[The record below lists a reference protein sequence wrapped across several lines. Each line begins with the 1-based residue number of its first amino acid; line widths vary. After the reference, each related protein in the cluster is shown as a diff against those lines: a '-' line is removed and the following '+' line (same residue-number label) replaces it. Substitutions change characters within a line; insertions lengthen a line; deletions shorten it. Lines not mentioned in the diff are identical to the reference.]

1 MNSDSRYSRRF
12 LISASLVGLYL
23 ITLFLFVF
31 FPRPVLESNA
41 TTSITEYL
49 QTHANLFYKI
59 IYANDRAVAIAN
71 FFMLTPFALITHSVF
86 PKLKLVK
93 IFLLGSLISAVIELA
108 QIAIPGRVSD
118 FRDFLSNALSV
129 GIGLILVRFL
139 QRKTR

>member
-12 LISASLVGLYL
+12 LFSALLLGFYL
-23 ITLFLFVF
+23 IALFLFVF
-31 FPRPVLESNA
+31 FPRPVLESNS

-59 IYANDRAVAIAN
+59 LYANDRAVAIAN
-71 FFMLTPFALITHSVF
+71 FFMLTPFAIITHVVF
-86 PKLKLVK
+86 PKLELVK
-93 IFLLGSLISAVIELA
+93 IFLLGCLISTVIELA

-118 FRDFLSNALSV
+118 FRDFLSNALSL

-139 QRKTR
+139 RRNSL

>member
-12 LISASLVGLYL
+12 LFSALLLGFYL
-23 ITLFLFVF
+23 IALFLFVF
-31 FPRPVLESNA
+31 FPRPVLESNS

-59 IYANDRAVAIAN
+59 LYANDRAVAIAN
-71 FFMLTPFALITHSVF
+71 FFMLTPFAIITHVVF

-93 IFLLGSLISAVIELA
+93 IFLLGCLISTVIELA

-118 FRDFLSNALSV
+118 FRDFLSNALSL

-139 QRKTR
+139 RRNSL

>member
-12 LISASLVGLYL
+12 LISALLLGFYL
-23 ITLFLFVF
+23 IALFLFVF
-31 FPRPVLESNA
+31 FPRPVLESNS

-49 QTHANLFYKI
+49 QIHANLFYKI
-59 IYANDRAVAIAN
+59 LYANDRAVAIAN
-71 FFMLTPFALITHSVF
+71 FFMLTPFAIITHVVF

-93 IFLLGSLISAVIELA
+93 IFLLGCLISTVIELA

-118 FRDFLSNALSV
+118 FRDFLSNALSL

-139 QRKTR
+139 RRNSL

>member
-12 LISASLVGLYL
+12 LFSALLLGFYL
-23 ITLFLFVF
+23 IALFLFVF
-31 FPRPVLESNA
+31 FPRPVLESNS

-59 IYANDRAVAIAN
+59 LYANDRAVAIAN
-71 FFMLTPFALITHSVF
+71 FFMLTPFAIITHVVF

-93 IFLLGSLISAVIELA
+93 IFLFGCLISTVIELA

-118 FRDFLSNALSV
+118 FRDFLSNALRV

>member
-12 LISASLVGLYL
+12 LISASLLGVYL
-23 ITLFLFVF
+23 IALFLFVF
-31 FPRPVLESNA
+31 FPRPVLESNSA
-41 TTSITEYL
+41 TSITEYL

-59 IYANDRAVAIAN
+59 LYANDRAVAIAN
-71 FFMLTPFALITHSVF
+71 FFMLTPFALITHIVF
-86 PKLKLVK
+86 PKLKLVN
-93 IFLLGSLISAVIELA
+93 IFLLGSLISAVIELV

-139 QRKTR
+139 QRKSL